1 MPAKEQSPLRRLARH
16 PPVLEGGVDLRL
28 EPLDDVHADLV
39 VRHGQNSLRLRVAW
53 LSVPYPSGL
62 RRLLAADPHIDAVIV
77 DRAPPGL
84 DVAAQDLGLGYLDRH
99 GRGRLVGPG
108 FVYVVPPRLEPP
120 RAFGPSRSSP
130 FAPRASRVVRALL
143 TEPSRAWRLSD
154 VATLVDL
161 NPGNVHRVL
170 RTLQEDGHVERD
182 GDRYVLVDP
191 GSLLEAWADAGAQ
204 SSEQVVVPVDG
215 SLRDA
220 VHRTIAQ
227 LHGKAVLSGE
237 LAAELL
243 APHLPARTALVHCL
257 DVHGWDRL
265 QAAVGAQAPSL
276 ADRFW
281 GATLVVDLPDEGVA
295 QFGETIG
302 GLDLVS
308 PQQLY
313 VDLVRAPGRGREA
326 AEQIRRQRLR
336 Y

>member
-1 MPAKEQSPLRRLARH
+1 MRA
-16 PPVLEGGVDLRL
+16 
-28 EPLDDVHADLV
+28 
-39 VRHGQNSLRLRVAW
+39 AW

-62 RRLLAADPHIDAVIV
+62 RRLLAADSNIDAVIV

-84 DVAAQDLGLGYLDRH
+84 DVAARDLGLSYLDRH

-108 FVYVVPPRLEPP
+108 FVYVVPPRPELA
-120 RAFGPSRSSP
+120 RALGRSRSSP

-143 TEPSRAWRLSD
+143 AEPSRAWKLSD
-154 VATLVDL
+154 VAALVRL

-170 RTLQEDGHVERD
+170 RALQEDGHLERD
-182 GDRYVLVDP
+182 GDRYLLVDP

-204 SSEQVVVPVDG
+204 RSEQIVIPVDG
-215 SLRDA
+215 PLRDSVLRTLERLDGMA
-220 VHRTIAQ
+220 V
-227 LHGKAVLSGE
+227 VSGE

-243 APHLPARTALVHCL
+243 VPHLPARTALVHCL
-257 DVHGWDRL
+257 DAHAWDRL
-265 QAAVGAQAPSL
+265 QATIRQSAPSL
-276 ADRFW
+276 IEKF
-281 GATLVVDLPDEGVA
+281 GGGSLVVDLPDEGVA
-295 QFGETIG
+295 QFGETVA

-313 VDLVRAPGRGREA
+313 VDLARAPGRGREA